1 MDGAR
6 QGKKKDFFPLAEE
19 RSSKGISLS
28 WEKKKNVG
36 LIEGIRL
43 KTKRRDQGEGVTP
56 LVRSKVELKGFIN

>member
-43 KTKRRDQGEGVTP
+43 KTKRRDQGEGARRALATE
-56 LVRSKVELKGFIN
+56 RAADLKLL